1 MPESKDFRNMDNIT
15 DVEFTEE
22 KKAPSKEEEAEKDAA
37 KKKAPL
43 KEEEA
48 EKDAAKKKAPLKE
61 EEAEKDAAKKTAP
74 LKEEEAEK
82 KAPAKEKV
90 AEKDEPKKE
99 GGEKEDA
106 PKKEAPQKDGKE
118 EKGITG
124 SFNFIEEEPQLV
136 PTKNKSSDL
145 MEQVQITALKNRYME
160 MEAQADNGRYSPFS
174 VMEYDSIKASNDK
187 KNPYVVVEMHESGAK
202 IYNRPDRID
211 LHYKSTYEEGSNGK
225 RTQAASQLSFEDCMA
240 MVRLGMEKG
249 WTATTLSGPP
259 EFQAQMYLACR
270 ALGMEVKGYQPTE
283 ELMKQGDAKWAE
295 NAVARDHAQSM
306 DQRFPRL
313 EDERQAANLG
323 YDGINQEFVKDLK
336 AKGLGYEAPAKD
348 GQKKEEPAKDG
359 QKKEEPAKDGQKKE
373 EPAKDGQKKEKPAKD
388 GQKKE
393 EPAKDGQ
400 KKEEPAKDGQ
410 KKEEPAKDGQKK
422 EKPAKDGQKK
432 EKPAKDGQKKEEP
445 TKVIPVTENNGAKKE
460 VTGDTK
466 KKVDSLTKEAVA
478 ALEKTDPAKAKEA
491 KKKING
497 EKSPSKALK
506 EIGKTANEAKG
517 NDVRN
522 AQKKQKEKSN
532 TNTAVIAKQKGKGR
546 G

>member
-22 KKAPSKEEEAEKDAA
+22 KKETMKEKEAEKDAA

-48 EKDAAKKKAPLKE
+48 EKDAAKKK
-61 EEAEKDAAKKTAP
+61 AP

-373 EPAKDGQKKEKPAKD
+373 KPAKD

-400 KKEEPAKDGQ
+400 KKEE
-410 KKEEPAKDGQKK
+410 
-422 EKPAKDGQKK
+422 PAKDGQKK

-466 KKVDSLTKEAVA
+466 KKVDSLTKQATA